1 MLIVRQTNHRLLTW
15 GHFDFMLTGSLWL
28 IKRIVKA
35 AHLYHLGI
43 SIHLVGI
50 NDFVS
55 DWLSDKTLIL

>member
-1 MLIVRQTNHRLLTW
+1 MLIVGQTNHRLLTW
-15 GHFDFMLTGSLWL
+15 GHFDFMLAGGFWL